1 MKRKLLVSALLACA
15 LWAQAQGTLQFH
27 ATLTG
32 SQLVPPNSDPT
43 IGRGDFWLVDGL
55 LHFQVDV
62 PLVTFTSMSAAIHG
76 PALPGSL
83 APVIFDLG
91 GAGVIPGSTFGEPP
105 AHRYFSPFD
114 GTFGAGPFTLTSEQI
129 SQLQAGLW
137 YVEVTSFTMPD
148 GQLRGQIVP
157 VPEPSTWVL
166 LAAGGFLFWWY
177 GRGKEPG

>member
-1 MKRKLLVSALLACA
+1 MKTKPLVSALLACA

-32 SQLVPPNSDPT
+32 SQVVPPNGDPT
-43 IGRGDFWLVDGL
+43 VGRGDFWLIDDV

-62 PLVTFTSMSAAIHG
+62 PLVTFTSMSGAIYG

-91 GAGVIPGSTFGEPP
+91 GAVVIPGSTFGEPP
-105 AHRYFSPFD
+105 AHRYFSPFN
-114 GTFGAGPFTLTSEQI
+114 GTFGGGPFTLTSEQI

-137 YVEVTSFTMPD
+137 YVEVTSFTIKVKA
-148 GQLRGQIVP
+148 R
-157 VPEPSTWVL
+157 
-166 LAAGGFLFWWY
+166 
-177 GRGKEPG
+177 R